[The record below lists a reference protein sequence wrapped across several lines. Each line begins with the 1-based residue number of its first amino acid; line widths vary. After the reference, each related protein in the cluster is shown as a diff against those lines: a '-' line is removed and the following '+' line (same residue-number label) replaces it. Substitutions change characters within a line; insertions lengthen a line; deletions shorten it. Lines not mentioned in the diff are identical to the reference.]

1 MAYDEGL
8 ATRVRDLVA
17 ELPGMVEKK
26 MFGGLAFLF
35 QGNMSVGVLGEA
47 LIVRLDPED
56 AQAALAEPGVRV
68 FDFTGRPMKGW
79 VLVGPEA
86 HAEDDDL
93 RRWVDTGVDYA
104 CSLPPK

>member
-35 QGNMSVGVLGEA
+35 QGNMSVGVLGEE

-56 AQAALAEPGVRV
+56 AQTALAEPGVRV

-79 VLVGPEA
+79 VLVDPEA

-93 RRWVDTGVDYA
+93 RRWVDVGVEYA